1 MSQRPLKQA
10 LVPPPRQH
18 HPDPTGALRA
28 PSVPPGCCEGHR
40 RGDTHAHV
48 HTPTPTGNR
57 PCPAPLAKSR
67 PAGRPR
73 TDTRGPISIPAAR
86 GELGCS
92 RRLKQR
98 GENPRCEEK
107 RRDQAEPD
115 ETRLHHRGRQEGAE
129 GDGIARLQNTMHR
142 SLILI
147 PGRGLAG
154 GRVCLLKLARP
165 SVIILLH
172 QKGPGPALSKERPR
186 SLTSPPPAEGPVS
199 GGRDLRGPPRRHRCS
214 GAPLPG
220 SPPPGRA
227 ARGSRFPHRAR
238 GMVSREAGAPSASAG
253 GRRRGGEAAP
263 RRVPGP
269 CPHGL
274 LPRPVPNPPP
284 SRLRYPVPRPSL
296 GLARSGKRGFCRE
309 RIGNRLSAPA
319 GGI

>member
-1 MSQRPLKQA
+1 
-10 LVPPPRQH
+10 
-18 HPDPTGALRA
+18 
-28 PSVPPGCCEGHR
+28 
-40 RGDTHAHV
+40 
-48 HTPTPTGNR
+48 
-57 PCPAPLAKSR
+57 
-67 PAGRPR
+67 
-73 TDTRGPISIPAAR
+73 
-86 GELGCS
+86 
-92 RRLKQR
+92 
-98 GENPRCEEK
+98 
-107 RRDQAEPD
+107 
-115 ETRLHHRGRQEGAE
+115 
-129 GDGIARLQNTMHR
+129 MHR

-227 ARGSRFPHRAR
+227 AQGSRFPHRGR
-238 GMVSREAGAPSASAG
+238 GMASREAGAPSASAG

-269 CPHGL
+269 ARTVSC
-274 LPRPVPNPPP
+274 PVPSQIRPPP
-284 SRLRYPVPRPSL
+284 GSGTRFRARPLGWRVPGKGVFAGSASGTGSLPPPVGFRLELASRSRKPERNGCTGVPGRRDPFYPPVQPFL
-296 GLARSGKRGFCRE
+296 
-309 RIGNRLSAPA
+309 PA
-319 GGI
+319 K